1 MQDAV
6 LTKLRRD
13 FDTAI
18 TSRRNV
24 ATLDPSIA
32 ELRER
37 ISQTDFIESFSI
49 YSRGQLRK
57 IDDCLGHISNTRLK
71 EDPLDVAMAVDEIL
85 QLFDGLEITMRQSA
99 ASKEKIEAG
108 RSRKS

>member
-1 MQDAV
+1 MQEAV

-13 FDTAI
+13 FDAAI
-18 TSRRNV
+18 TSSRNV

-37 ISQTDFIESFSI
+37 ISQEEFVKSFSI
-49 YSRGQLRK
+49 YSRGQLRR
-57 IDDCLGHISNTRLK
+57 IDDCLGHISNARLK
-71 EDPLDVAMAVDEIL
+71 DDPLDVAMAVDEIL
-85 QLFDGLEITMRQSA
+85 QLFDRLEISMRQSE